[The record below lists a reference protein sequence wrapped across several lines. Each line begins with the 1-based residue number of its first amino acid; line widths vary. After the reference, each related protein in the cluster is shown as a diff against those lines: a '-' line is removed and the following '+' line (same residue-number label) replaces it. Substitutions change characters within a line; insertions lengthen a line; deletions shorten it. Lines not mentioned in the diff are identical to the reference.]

1 MTLTFLTPVGALL
14 ALAFIV
20 PLVALLLVRR
30 RARRVRRS
38 LGVSEPSRIGL
49 ALWVLSLLVASALVG
64 LAAAQP
70 VLAQTTTLRVR
81 TDAEVWFV
89 LDVSRSMLAQADPG
103 SPTRFARAKTAASRF
118 RASLSGTPVG
128 IASMTTR
135 VLPHLFPGANEDVFQ
150 TTLDRSLGIERPPP
164 PSGLATVATDL
175 SSLGTIRG
183 LRYFSPSPSTKKR
196 LVVVFTDGESTAVS
210 NARVGTL
217 YRQRPAIGLVFVHV
231 WDRDERVFT
240 RGAPEAGYLPDPA
253 ARSTLD
259 RLAEST
265 RGSVHSEGDLG
276 AAVQSARDVLGTGP
290 TVVRGESGR
299 RHALAPY
306 LAFVALLP
314 LTLLLARPDA

>member
-1 MTLTFLTPVGALL
+1 MTFTFLTPVGALL
-14 ALAFIV
+14 MLAVVV

-30 RARRVRRS
+30 RARRVRGA
-38 LGVSEPSRIGL
+38 LGMSEPSIRRLVISL
-49 ALWVLSLLVASALVG
+49 LSLLVASALVG

-70 VLAQTTTLRVR
+70 VLEQTKTLRVR
-81 TDAEVWFV
+81 TNTEAWFV
-89 LDVSRSMLAQADPG
+89 LDVSRSMLAQTGTG
-103 SPTRFARAKTAASRF
+103 SPTRLDRAKVAASAF
-118 RASLSGTPVG
+118 RASLSGVPVG

-135 VLPHLFPGANEDVFQ
+135 VLPHFFPGANEDVFQ
-150 TTLDRSLGIERPPP
+150 ATLDRSLGIERPPP

-183 LRYFSPSPSTKKR
+183 LRYFSPATKRR

-217 YRQRPAIGLVFVHV
+217 YRQPPAIGLIFVHF

-240 RGAPEAGYLPDPA
+240 RNIPEAQYLPDPS

-265 RGSVHSEGDLG
+265 RGSVYSEGDLR
-276 AAVQSARDVLGTGP
+276 AAIQKGRELLGDGP
-290 TVVRGESGR
+290 TVVRGDSGSR
-299 RHALAPY
+299 IALAPY
-306 LAFVALLP
+306 LAFVAFLP
-314 LTLLLARPDA
+314 LTLLLGRPDI

>member
-1 MTLTFLTPVGALL
+1 MTLTFLTPVGVLL

-20 PLVALLLVRR
+20 PLTALLLVRR
-30 RARRVRRS
+30 RARRVRGA
-38 LGVSEPSRIGL
+38 LGVSEPSRRGL
-49 ALWVLSLLVASALVG
+49 AVWLLSLLVASALIG

-70 VLAQTTTLRVR
+70 VLAQTKTLRVR

-103 SPTRFARAKTAASRF
+103 SPTRFARATNAAERF
-118 RASLSGTPVG
+118 RASLAGTPVG

-164 PSGLATVATDL
+164 PTGLATVATDL
-175 SSLGTIRG
+175 SSLGMIRG
-183 LRYFSPSPSTKKR
+183 LRYFSPSKKKR

-210 NARVGTL
+210 NARVGTIF
-217 YRQRPAIGLVFVHV
+217 RQSPAIGLVFVHV
-231 WDRDERVFT
+231 WNGDERVFT
-240 RGAPEAGYLPDPA
+240 RNTPEAAYLPDPA

-265 RGSVHSEGDLG
+265 RGSVYSEGDLD
-276 AAVQSARDVLGTGP
+276 AAVQAGRELLGDGP
-290 TVVRGESGR
+290 TAVQGESGR

-306 LAFVALLP
+306 LALVAFLP
-314 LTLLLARPDA
+314 LTLLLARPDV